1 MRFVP
6 SERVRFTPA
15 DVIFRQSVRAPLAAT
30 LLLLL
35 ATAGVF
41 LAGIAGKLPAV
52 VSGLG
57 GSSLLLFSAFSA
69 VMLRRAHSP
78 ANWLLACDGR
88 RVLINFRSYLNA
100 AFPAGVPHVLEI
112 VLADVEAVR
121 ATHSELRGQDS
132 AGETLREHLLF
143 LDVRLKPGVDLS
155 ELQERLLRER
165 QLRSG
170 RSGRTAWRH
179 YPVSVLDD
187 RRIRIEWRS
196 KRTRIVPGI
205 DQALQLL
212 GGAAREE
219 KGPREYVELGGAGRA
234 LESTEAMHQV
244 RMLAEQGRIVE
255 ATLLAKRA
263 FGWSTAE
270 ARQRIEELAEPPT

>member
-1 MRFVP
+1 V
-6 SERVRFTPA
+6 
-15 DVIFRQSVRAPLAAT
+15 
-30 LLLLL
+30 
-35 ATAGVF
+35 
-41 LAGIAGKLPAV
+41 
-52 VSGLG
+52 
-57 GSSLLLFSAFSA
+57 
-69 VMLRRAHSP
+69 
-78 ANWLLACDGR
+78 
-88 RVLINFRSYLNA
+88 
-100 AFPAGVPHVLEI
+100 
-112 VLADVEAVR
+112 
-121 ATHSELRGQDS
+121 
-132 AGETLREHLLF
+132 TLREHLLF
-143 LDVRLKPGVDLS
+143 LDVRLKPGVDLC
-155 ELQERLLRER
+155 ELQERLRRER
-165 QLRSG
+165 QL

-187 RRIRIEWRS
+187 RTIRIEWRS

-219 KGPREYVELGGAGRA
+219 KGPREYVELGGAGHA

-270 ARQRIEELAEPPT
+270 ARQRIERLAEPPA

>member
-6 SERVRFTPA
+6 SECVRFTPA
-15 DVIFRQSVRAPLAAT
+15 DVIFRQSVRAPLAAM

-35 ATAGVF
+35 AAVGLF
-41 LAGIAGKLPAV
+41 LAGIAGGLPVV

-57 GSSLLLFSAFSA
+57 ASSLLLFSALSA
-69 VMLRRAHSP
+69 VMVRRASSP
-78 ANWLLACDGR
+78 ANWLLVCDGR

-112 VLADVEAVR
+112 VLADVEAVQ

-132 AGETLREHLLF
+132 AGETLREQVLF
-143 LDVRLKPGVDLS
+143 LDVRLKPGVDLC
-155 ELQERLLRER
+155 ELQERLRRER

-170 RSGRTAWRH
+170 STAWRH

-187 RRIRIEWRS
+187 RTIRMEWRS

-212 GGAAREE
+212 GGAAHQAR
-219 KGPREYVELGGAGRA
+219 GPRENVELGGAGRKV
-234 LESTEAMHQV
+234 EAMHQV
-244 RMLAEQGRIVE
+244 RMLAEQGRIFE

>member
-6 SERVRFTPA
+6 SERVRFTPG
-15 DVIFRQSVRAPLAAT
+15 DVIFRQSVRAPLAAM

-35 ATAGVF
+35 AAVGLF
-41 LAGIAGKLPAV
+41 LAGIAGRLPV
-52 VSGLG
+52 VVAGLG
-57 GSSLLLFSAFSA
+57 GGSLLLFSALSA
-69 VMLRRAHSP
+69 VMVRRARSP

-88 RVLINFRSYLNA
+88 RVLIKFRSYLNA
-100 AFPAGVPHVLEI
+100 AFPAEVAHVLEI
-112 VLADVEAVR
+112 PLADVEAVQ
-121 ATHSELRGQDS
+121 ATQSELRGQDS
-132 AGETLREHLLF
+132 ARETLRERLLF
-143 LDVRLKPGVDLS
+143 LDVQLKPGADLS
-155 ELQERLLRER
+155 ELQERLRRER
-165 QLRSG
+165 QL

-187 RRIRIEWRS
+187 RTIRIEWRS

-205 DQALQLL
+205 DRALPLL
-212 GGAAREE
+212 GGAAHQAH
-219 KGPREYVELGGAGRA
+219 GPREYVELGGAGRKV
-234 LESTEAMHQV
+234 ESTEAMHQV
-244 RMLAEQGRIVE
+244 RALAEQGRIVE

>member
-1 MRFVP
+1 
-6 SERVRFTPA
+6 
-15 DVIFRQSVRAPLAAT
+15 VIFRQSVRAPLAAT

-35 ATAGVF
+35 SAAGVF

-112 VLADVEAVR
+112 LLADVEAVR
-121 ATHSELRGQDS
+121 ATHSELRRQDS

-143 LDVRLKPGVDLS
+143 LDVRLKPGVDL
-155 ELQERLLRER
+155 LARIIHERSVGFYFARGKTDEHAENAAFSLHHLLECSKCAFPLFICETRLRE
-165 QLRSG
+165 
-170 RSGRTAWRH
+170 
-179 YPVSVLDD
+179 
-187 RRIRIEWRS
+187 
-196 KRTRIVPGI
+196 
-205 DQALQLL
+205 
-212 GGAAREE
+212 
-219 KGPREYVELGGAGRA
+219 
-234 LESTEAMHQV
+234 
-244 RMLAEQGRIVE
+244 
-255 ATLLAKRA
+255 
-263 FGWSTAE
+263 
-270 ARQRIEELAEPPT
+270 

>member
-1 MRFVP
+1 M
-6 SERVRFTPA
+6 
-15 DVIFRQSVRAPLAAT
+15 

-35 ATAGVF
+35 AAVGLF
-41 LAGIAGKLPAV
+41 LAGIAGGLPVV

-112 VLADVEAVR
+112 LLADVEAVR
-121 ATHSELRGQDS
+121 ATQSELRGQDS
-132 AGETLREHLLF
+132 AGETLREHLLL

-155 ELQERLLRER
+155 ELQERLRRER
-165 QLRSG
+165 QL

-179 YPVSVLDD
+179 YPVSALDD
-187 RRIRIEWRS
+187 RTIRIEWRS

-212 GGAAREE
+212 GGAAWEE

-270 ARQRIEELAEPPT
+270 ARARIEQLAEPPD

>member
-1 MRFVP
+1 
-6 SERVRFTPA
+6 
-15 DVIFRQSVRAPLAAT
+15 
-30 LLLLL
+30 
-35 ATAGVF
+35 
-41 LAGIAGKLPAV
+41 
-52 VSGLG
+52 
-57 GSSLLLFSAFSA
+57 
-69 VMLRRAHSP
+69 MLRRAHSP

-88 RVLINFRSYLNA
+88 RVMINIRSYLNV
-100 AFPAGVPHVLEI
+100 AFPAGVPHMLEI
-112 VLADVEAVR
+112 LPAEVGAVR
-121 ATHSELRGQDS
+121 ATQSELRGQDS

-143 LDVRLKPGVDLS
+143 LDVRLKPSVDLS
-155 ELQERLLRER
+155 ELQERLNRER

-170 RSGRTAWRH
+170 GTAWRH

-187 RRIRIEWRS
+187 RTIRIEWRS

-219 KGPREYVELGGAGRA
+219 TGPPEYVELGGAGRKV
-234 LESTEAMHQV
+234 ESTEAMHQV

-270 ARQRIEELAEPPT
+270 ARQRIEQLAEPPA

>member
-15 DVIFRQSVRAPLAAT
+15 DVIFRQSVRAPLAAM

-35 ATAGVF
+35 AAVGLF
-41 LAGIAGKLPAV
+41 LAGIAGRLPAV

-57 GSSLLLFSAFSA
+57 GGSLLLFSALSA
-69 VMLRRAHSP
+69 VMVRRARSP

-88 RVLINFRSYLNA
+88 RVLIKFRSYLNA
-100 AFPAGVPHVLEI
+100 TFPAEVAHVLEI
-112 VLADVEAVR
+112 VLADVEAVQ
-121 ATHSELRGQDS
+121 ATQSELRGQDS
-132 AGETLREHLLF
+132 ARETFRERLLF
-143 LDVRLKPGVDLS
+143 LDVRLKPGADLS
-155 ELQERLLRER
+155 ELQERLRGER
-165 QLRSG
+165 QL

-187 RRIRIEWRS
+187 RTIRIEWRS

-205 DQALQLL
+205 DRALPLL
-212 GGAAREE
+212 GGAAHQAH
-219 KGPREYVELGGAGRA
+219 GPREYVELGGAGRKV
-234 LESTEAMHQV
+234 ESTEAMHQV
-244 RMLAEQGRIVE
+244 RALAEQGRIVE

>member
-6 SERVRFTPA
+6 SECVRFTPA

-35 ATAGVF
+35 ATVGLF
-41 LAGIAGKLPAV
+41 LAGIAGGLPVV

-57 GSSLLLFSAFSA
+57 ATSLLLFSALSA
-69 VMLRRAHSP
+69 VMMRRASSP
-78 ANWLLACDGR
+78 ANWLLVCDGR

-112 VLADVEAVR
+112 VLADVEAVQ
-121 ATHSELRGQDS
+121 ATHSELRGEDS

-143 LDVRLKPGVDLS
+143 LDVRLEPGVDLC
-155 ELQERLLRER
+155 ELKERLRRER
-165 QLRSG
+165 QL

-179 YPVSVLDD
+179 YPVCVLDD
-187 RRIRIEWRS
+187 RTIRIEWRS

-205 DQALQLL
+205 DRALQLL
-212 GGAAREE
+212 GGAAHQAHC
-219 KGPREYVELGGAGRA
+219 PREYVELGGAGRKV
-234 LESTEAMHQV
+234 ESMHQV
-244 RMLAEQGRIVE
+244 RMLAGQGRIFE

-270 ARQRIEELAEPPT
+270 ARERIEELAEPPT

>member
-35 ATAGVF
+35 AAVGLF
-41 LAGIAGKLPAV
+41 LAGIAGRLPV
-52 VSGLG
+52 VVAGLG
-57 GSSLLLFSAFSA
+57 GGSLLLFSALSA
-69 VMLRRAHSP
+69 VMLWRAHSP

-88 RVLINFRSYLNA
+88 RVLIKFRSYLNA
-100 AFPAGVPHVLEI
+100 AFPAGVAHVLEI
-112 VLADVEAVR
+112 VLTDVEAVR
-121 ATHSELRGQDS
+121 ATQSELRGQDS

-155 ELQERLLRER
+155 ELQERLRGER
-165 QLRSG
+165 QLRG
-170 RSGRTAWRH
+170 GGTAWRH
-179 YPVSVLDD
+179 YPVSVQND
-187 RRIRIEWRS
+187 RTIRIEWRS
-196 KRTRIVPGI
+196 KRTRIVPAI

-212 GGAAREE
+212 GGAARKE

-234 LESTEAMHQV
+234 PESTEAMHQV
-244 RMLAEQGRIVE
+244 RMLTEQGRIVE

-263 FGWSTAE
+263 FGWSTEE
-270 ARQRIEELAEPPT
+270 ARERIEQLSEPPD